1 MMRPLIIIPA
11 RGGSKGIPRKN
22 IKELAG
28 RPLIAYSIDVAKAV
42 CNRLRLA
49 ESNIIVS
56 TDDEEIA
63 TVAESCGVGVPY
75 RRPASLATDTA
86 GSREMMID
94 AMDYADR
101 TGIVYDCVL
110 LLQPTSPLR
119 TAEDAIGCLDLFEE
133 QRPDMVVSVKEASA
147 NPYYNCFETDPDTG
161 ALKISKGDGL
171 LTRRQ
176 DAPKAWEFNGAV
188 YVISPESLRAMPMG
202 AFKRRIPY
210 EMPAARSVDLDTPAD
225 WAVAET
231 LMALTR

>member
-1 MMRPLIIIPA
+1 M
-11 RGGSKGIPRKN
+11 
-22 IKELAG
+22 
-28 RPLIAYSIDVAKAV
+28 
-42 CNRLRLA
+42 
-49 ESNIIVS
+49 
-56 TDDEEIA
+56 
-63 TVAESCGVGVPY
+63 
-75 RRPASLATDTA
+75 
-86 GSREMMID
+86 
-94 AMDYADR
+94 
-101 TGIVYDCVL
+101 
-110 LLQPTSPLR
+110 
-119 TAEDAIGCLDLFEE
+119 
-133 QRPDMVVSVKEASA
+133 KEASA